1 MPWWSW
7 LVIWAVLVLAL
18 LGMFGLFG
26 YRLFVK
32 AMATMGALGDLA
44 EKTDV
49 LSSRAGEGAG
59 EAAFRPAVLG
69 PAREYAQRWD
79 ERRAR
84 NATIRHTRREARVR
98 RGKLLVSADPS
109 RFSHLLRKRH

>member
-7 LVIWAVLVLAL
+7 LVIWVVLVLAL
-18 LGMFGLFG
+18 LAMVAWLG

-32 AMATMGALGDLA
+32 AMAALAALGDLA
-44 EKTDV
+44 DKTDA
-49 LSSRAGEGAG
+49 LSARSDDEPAEPPFHP
-59 EAAFRPAVLG
+59 AAFRPAREFAEEWQ
-69 PAREYAQRWD
+69 ARRV
-79 ERRAR
+79 RR
-84 NATIRHTRREARVR
+84 ATIRHTRREARIR

>member
-7 LVIWAVLVLAL
+7 LVIWVVLVLAL
-18 LGMFGLFG
+18 LGTLVLIG

-32 AMATMGALGDLA
+32 AMATLSALGELTD
-44 EKTDV
+44 KTEL
-49 LSSRAGEGAG
+49 LSQRVDG
-59 EAAFRPAVLG
+59 EADPPFHPAAFG
-69 PAREYAQRWD
+69 PAREYAEAWE
-79 ERRAR
+79 ERRAL

-98 RGKLLVSADPS
+98 RGKLLVSADPR

>member
-7 LVIWAVLVLAL
+7 LVIWVLLVLAL
-18 LGMFGLFG
+18 LGMVAWLG

-32 AMATMGALGDLA
+32 AMATLHALGELA
-44 EKTDV
+44 EKTEL
-49 LSSRAGEGAG
+49 LSELSEDRQE
-59 EAAFRPAVLG
+59 EPAFRPAALG
-69 PAREYAQRWD
+69 PVREYAQNWQA
-79 ERRAR
+79 RRAR
-84 NATIRHTRREARVR
+84 NATIRHTHREARIR

>member
-7 LVIWAVLVLAL
+7 LIIWVVLVLAL
-18 LGMFGLFG
+18 LGMLALFG
-26 YRLFVK
+26 YRLFMK
-32 AMATMGALGDLA
+32 AMATMGALGELA
-44 EKTDV
+44 EKTEV
-49 LSSRAGEGAG
+49 LSSRFDDETGEP
-59 EAAFRPAVLG
+59 AFHPAVLG
-69 PAREYAQRWD
+69 PAREYAQRWE

>member
-7 LVIWAVLVLAL
+7 LVIWVVLVVAL
-18 LGMFGLFG
+18 LGMLVFFG

-32 AMATMGALGDLA
+32 AMTTLSALGDLT
-44 EKTDV
+44 EKADV
-49 LSSRAGEGAG
+49 LSRRLDTEPD
-59 EAAFRPAVLG
+59 EPFHAAALR
-69 PAREYAQRWD
+69 PAREYAEAWA

-84 NATIRHTRREARVR
+84 NATIRHTRREARIR
-98 RGKLLVSADPS
+98 RGKLLVSADPR

>member
-7 LVIWAVLVLAL
+7 VIIWVVLVLAL
-18 LGMFGLFG
+18 LGMLAWLG

-32 AMATMGALGDLA
+32 LMAAFNALGEL
-44 EKTDV
+44 TDKADA
-49 LSSRAGEGAG
+49 LSRRFGDDET
-59 EAAFRPAVLG
+59 EPPLHPAVLG
-69 PAREYAQRWD
+69 PVREYAQSWE

-84 NATIRHTRREARVR
+84 NATIRHTRREARIR

-109 RFSHLLRKRH
+109 RYSYLLRKRN

>member
-7 LVIWAVLVLAL
+7 LVIWVVLVLAL
-18 LGMFGLFG
+18 LGMLALLG

-32 AMATMGALGDLA
+32 AMGTMRALGELA
-44 EKTDV
+44 EKTEV
-49 LSSRAGEGAG
+49 LSTRFDDDAGEPV
-59 EAAFRPAVLG
+59 FRPAALG
-69 PAREYAQRWD
+69 PAREYAQRWED
-79 ERRAR
+79 RRAR
-84 NATIRHTRREARVR
+84 SATIRHTRREERVR

>member
-7 LVIWAVLVLAL
+7 LVIGVVLVLAL
-18 LGMFGLFG
+18 LGMIAWLG

-32 AMATMGALGDLA
+32 AMTTLAALGDLA
-44 EKTDV
+44 EKTEL
-49 LSSRAGEGAG
+49 LSSRFDDEPH
-59 EAAFRPAVLG
+59 EAAFHPAALG
-69 PAREYAQRWD
+69 PAREYAQRWE